1 MAKKEIELIENVDEF
16 KQKLSELIKIN
27 SELKEVKKQ
36 FSDLKDAVV
45 EFMNTQKIDSYK
57 VNEGEIKIST
67 TRIGYFN
74 EEKLIPWLQ
83 ENYPGAVENR
93 PTILYD
99 ALNDMAYDD
108 KNLAKS
114 LIEFKETKEGTRV
127 TIREN

>member
-16 KQKLSELIKIN
+16 KQKLAELITKN
-27 SELKEVKKQ
+27 SELKVLTKQ
-36 FSDLKDAVV
+36 VSELKAAVV

-57 VNEGEIKIST
+57 IGEGEIKIST
-67 TRIGYFN
+67 TKTAYFN

-83 ENYPGAVENR
+83 ENYPDAVENQ

-99 ALNDMAYDD
+99 TLNDMAYDD